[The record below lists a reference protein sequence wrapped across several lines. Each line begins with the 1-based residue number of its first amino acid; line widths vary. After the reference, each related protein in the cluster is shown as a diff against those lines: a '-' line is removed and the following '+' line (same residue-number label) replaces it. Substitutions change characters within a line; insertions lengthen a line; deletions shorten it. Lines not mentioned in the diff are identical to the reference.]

1 VKWYIVGSR
10 FLTDRLRSFTG
21 CHAGLPSRTT
31 QTQHFDFSTAPN
43 LSLSHVTSH
52 LCDIS
57 LNCVCINM
65 ANKGLVWGILSFV
78 IFIAVVALAVVRCW
92 WYNRRE
98 KRKVKAVEQNLA
110 IQRATQAARNELE
123 KTASRRSQAKQTS
136 SGYGEIERGDWR

>member
-1 VKWYIVGSR
+1 
-10 FLTDRLRSFTG
+10 
-21 CHAGLPSRTT
+21 
-31 QTQHFDFSTAPN
+31 
-43 LSLSHVTSH
+43 
-52 LCDIS
+52 
-57 LNCVCINM
+57 M

-78 IFIAVVALAVVRCW
+78 IFIAVVALAVVCCW

-136 SGYGEIERGDWR
+136 SSYGEIERGDWR